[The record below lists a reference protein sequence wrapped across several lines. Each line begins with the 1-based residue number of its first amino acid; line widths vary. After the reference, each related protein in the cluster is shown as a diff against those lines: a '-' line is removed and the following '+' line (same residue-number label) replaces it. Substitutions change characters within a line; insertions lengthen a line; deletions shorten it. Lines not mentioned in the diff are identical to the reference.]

1 MMRKLLSPA
10 AFHVVA
16 WINKAEW
23 DQVLEYL
30 YCQDCNLQKYA
41 LERISAWKG
50 RYGSSTPIA
59 VESTADLVRCQVID
73 SCEQVAP
80 EELVLLYGM
89 ALVRFVNL
97 ITEPKQ
103 KMMTIPLRRLARE
116 MNIPEWIV
124 NLRHQLT
131 HGRLPT
137 LNWCRKGC
145 EFVLDWLRKEYWSRQ
160 LGSIPSE
167 YCELGSD
174 EAEVKEEEMAEANEE
189 ENKEKYAVSAAAHR
203 QREHSADGPPSEGCS
218 ATKGSF
224 SPPGSVPT
232 KENTGAE
239 PLPKHPARAMHGQRS
254 PSNHPGTCLI
264 GTLSAASVSLS
275 MMESPAPPALSAC
288 LRDSLCSP
296 EGSQPYA
303 CTQQRCLTILE
314 EAAPSRL
321 ILPSL
326 GRLDGVRLRINQ
338 REPLSR
344 LRPLH
349 IGGIGTQPFI
359 PPFTLGRHDGL
370 RLLME

>member
-1 MMRKLLSPA
+1 MLIRQLRWRRDLAVGVPVYPGNLSVLLLMNRVKMLRKLSSPA

-16 WINKAEW
+16 WINKGEW

-73 SCEQVAP
+73 SCGQVAP

-103 KMMTIPLRRLARE
+103 KMVTIPLRRLARE

-174 EAEVKEEEMAEANEE
+174 EADVKEEEEEMAETNEE
-189 ENKEKYAVSAAAHR
+189 ENKEKGAVRTPRRYGRLS
-203 QREHSADGPPSEGCS
+203 
-218 ATKGSF
+218 K
-224 SPPGSVPT
+224 
-232 KENTGAE
+232 NAE
-239 PLPKHPARAMHGQRS
+239 R
-254 PSNHPGTCLI
+254 
-264 GTLSAASVSLS
+264 LSSRCYL
-275 MMESPAPPALSAC
+275 
-288 LRDSLCSP
+288 LCSCFLKRH
-296 EGSQPYA
+296 A
-303 CTQQRCLTILE
+303 ARCFAYLK
-314 EAAPSRL
+314 ARRA
-321 ILPSL
+321 
-326 GRLDGVRLRINQ
+326 RID
-338 REPLSR
+338 
-344 LRPLH
+344 
-349 IGGIGTQPFI
+349 F
-359 PPFTLGRHDGL
+359 
-370 RLLME
+370 